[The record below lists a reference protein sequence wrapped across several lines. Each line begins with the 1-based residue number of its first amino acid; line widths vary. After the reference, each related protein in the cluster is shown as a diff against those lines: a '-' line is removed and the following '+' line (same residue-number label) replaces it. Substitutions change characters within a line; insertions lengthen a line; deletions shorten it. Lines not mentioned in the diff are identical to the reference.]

1 MSGSVLRRLGKLEG
15 LMHPTEGTDLAMLIE
30 DGRRRARTTPD
41 ASRHAE
47 SCARLAEMQ
56 ARHAE
61 RPLRGLELAMMH
73 GLERAQADAVVA

>member
-15 LMHPTEGTDLAMLIE
+15 LMHPTEGTDLAMLVE
-30 DGRRRARTTPD
+30 DGRRRARTIPD
-41 ASRHAE
+41 AELRADSA
-47 SCARLAEMQ
+47 ARLAEMQ

-73 GLERAQADAVVA
+73 GLERAQASWAAA